1 MGRLV
6 RRYIRAYNGT
16 VVNNLA
22 VGNTL
27 TVKDEDVSKAII
39 GASAG
44 KKIVMGQESVT
55 GTADVDLTSEFSAID
70 FVTAS
75 LAEDMSL
82 DANGVSAEKGA
93 TAGHITLKVWKPT
106 SSADCTP
113 IAATVAKKVNYVVIG
128 DPA

>member
-6 RRYIRAYNGT
+6 RRYIRTYN
-16 VVNNLA
+16 
-22 VGNTL
+22 L
-27 TVKDEDVSKAII
+27 TVANQLDVAGNDISKAII
-39 GASAG
+39 GAAAG

-55 GTADVDLTSEFSAID
+55 GTADIDLSSEFSAID
-70 FVTAS
+70 FVVAS

-106 SSADCTP
+106 SSSDCTP